1 MAATSQVTGRHDLL
15 REPSAPHRWWDTVDP
30 TYPVHVDRDPTPAM
44 GANES
49 GKVGLVG
56 FPVQKEWSGSWREFM
71 AEAAR
76 PKPNTMSSLHYTMQQ
91 TETEYI
97 MHVTTHW
104 KDLAKT
110 KFHLDEA
117 TVHNYRPVA
126 YVYITGPPPKESGN
140 YPHDGPRGERDMNR
154 GRITLPRGADLAKLR
169 EKGALAKCADCASG
183 SLVLTIPKAPK
194 AADVPTSEYIDPEE
208 AGVAKQKR
216 DVAAA
221 EAEAAK
227 RRGGGGH

>member
-56 FPVQKEWSGSWREFM
+56 FPVQKEGAGSWREFM

-76 PKPNTMSSLHYTMQQ
+76 PNPTRCPRSTIPCSRPRPNTSCMW
-91 TETEYI
+91 
-97 MHVTTHW
+97 TTHW

-194 AADVPTSEYIDPEE
+194 PADVPTSEYIDPEE

>member
-1 MAATSQVTGRHDLL
+1 
-15 REPSAPHRWWDTVDP
+15 
-30 TYPVHVDRDPTPAM
+30 
-44 GANES
+44 
-49 GKVGLVG
+49 
-56 FPVQKEWSGSWREFM
+56 
-71 AEAAR
+71 
-76 PKPNTMSSLHYTMQQ
+76 
-91 TETEYI
+91 

-208 AGVAKQKR
+208 APYRRYVRVAEEVN
-216 DVAAA
+216 VAEDEGKALLDNLWA
-221 EAEAAK
+221 NAL
-227 RRGGGGH
+227 RGGCHMKLNATR

>member
-97 MHVTTHW
+97 MHVTHW
-104 KDLAKT
+104 KDLADQV
-110 KFHLDEA
+110 HLDEA
-117 TVHNYRPVA
+117 TVHRYRPVA
-126 YVYITGPPPKESGN
+126 YVYITGPP
-140 YPHDGPRGERDMNR
+140 R
-154 GRITLPRGADLAKLR
+154 GRQLPARRPARRARREQRADHPAARRRPRKAAREGRAREVRRLR
-169 EKGALAKCADCASG
+169 ERVARAHDTEGTQSSG
-183 SLVLTIPKAPK
+183 R
-194 AADVPTSEYIDPEE
+194 ADV
-208 AGVAKQKR
+208 GV
-216 DVAAA
+216 
-221 EAEAAK
+221 
-227 RRGGGGH
+227 H